1 MVRLRSYI
9 KYYYEYLIMNI
20 LNDVGKLLI
29 KQTFLYV
36 IFSIYL
42 RYCHDFLVRWKKQFD
57 WNDKVNFKIHDITA
71 WITNNYHTNIAQC
84 LKKKRQPGNE
94 VWSFNRI

>member
-1 MVRLRSYI
+1 MLSNIFEFQLLRLSTIYLAVLMLMVRLRSYI

-36 IFSIYL
+36 IFQHNVYKTEYQVSQL
-42 RYCHDFLVRWKKQFD
+42 L
-57 WNDKVNFKIHDITA
+57 
-71 WITNNYHTNIAQC
+71 
-84 LKKKRQPGNE
+84 
-94 VWSFNRI
+94 

>member
-1 MVRLRSYI
+1 MLMVRLRSYI

-36 IFSIYL
+36 IFQHNVYKTEYQVSQL
-42 RYCHDFLVRWKKQFD
+42 L
-57 WNDKVNFKIHDITA
+57 
-71 WITNNYHTNIAQC
+71 
-84 LKKKRQPGNE
+84 
-94 VWSFNRI
+94 